1 MSTDYKFQGWL
12 GLDAEAANGKMVW
25 QEYEPKPFEE
35 TDVDI
40 QITHCGICGSDIHTL
55 RSGWGASDYPVCVG
69 HEIVGKAVRVGS
81 KVKDIKLGD
90 RVGVGAQSGA
100 CMNQKGDCE
109 ACADGTQQY
118 CAHQTATYN
127 SKWADGSKSYGGY
140 ADYWRG
146 SGDFVIKIPDSI
158 PSDIAAPMLCG
169 GVTTFSPLAQNGA
182 GPGKK
187 VAIVGI
193 GGLGHFGIMGAK
205 ALGCDEITAISRT
218 SAKKE
223 DAFEMGANRFIAT
236 DEEPDWATKYANSLD
251 LIICTIASPKL
262 PLQSY
267 LNLLKYKGK
276 FIQVGAPE
284 DTIPGFNMFSLIL
297 KKLTIG
303 SSLIGSPHEIKDMLA
318 LFAEKGV
325 KTWVNT
331 VPMKDA
337 NQAILDLDD
346 GKARYRYVLVN
357 EKHIDA

>member
-1 MSTDYKFQGWL
+1 MSTDYKFQGWM

-25 QEYEPKPFEE
+25 QEFEPKPFEE

-40 QITHCGICGSDIHTL
+40 QITHCGICGSDMHTL

-69 HEIVGKAVRVGS
+69 HEIVGEAVRVGS

-90 RVGVGAQSGA
+90 RVGVGAQSGS

-109 ACADGTQQY
+109 ACADGQQQY
-118 CAHQTATYN
+118 CAHMTGTYN

-169 GVTTFSPLAQNGA
+169 GITAFSPLAQNGA

-187 VAIVGI
+187 VGIVGI
-193 GGLGHFGIMGAK
+193 GGLGHFGIMSAK

-223 DAFEMGANRFIAT
+223 DAFKMGATRFIAT
-236 DEEPDWATKYANSLD
+236 DEEPDWATKYGNSLD
-251 LIICTIASPKL
+251 LIVSTVSSPKL

-267 LNLLKYKGK
+267 LTLLRYQGK

-297 KKLTIG
+297 KKLSIG
-303 SSLIGSPHEIKDMLA
+303 ASLIGPPHEIKDMLA

-325 KTWVNT
+325 KTWNNN

-337 NQAILDLDD
+337 NQAIVDMED